1 MAHDLEAALD
11 EAFAALR
18 RGDLT
23 ELGATYALTETI
35 LAGLHITDRATASRL
50 RSKAERN
57 AACLLAAARGV
68 RAARRRL
75 AEVGAAART
84 VTYDAQ
90 GRTRAIG
97 DGPRGL
103 TERF

>member
-1 MAHDLEAALD
+1 MEHDLEAALD
-11 EAFAALR
+11 QAFAALR
-18 RGDLT
+18 QGDLT
-23 ELGATYALTETI
+23 ELGATYAMTETI
-35 LAGLHITDRATASRL
+35 LAGLHITDQATATRL

-75 AEVGAAART
+75 AEVGAGGRS

-90 GRTRAIG
+90 GRTRPIG
-97 DGPRGL
+97 DGPHGL